1 VQPAESF
8 AFSRFFHREDETALR
23 KRLGDI
29 LQEKGLISQA
39 ELAAAL
45 EEQRRTGDRLGES
58 LVKLGFVTA
67 DQVADALS
75 EHLRIERVDFARR
88 YLAPEI
94 VELVPASVITSR
106 HVLPLDIEDGFLVV
120 AMADPLDINVIDD
133 LQRLTGRMIR
143 PLVATEQEIA
153 EAFQRTRN
161 IAQSARELLDD
172 YRVEEV
178 EEKEETQQYLG
189 DAPGVRLANLIL
201 EQAVLQKASDIHLEP
216 REARLKVRYRID
228 GLLREI
234 MEIPRHLQNDV
245 NSRIK
250 VMAGLDITERR
261 KPQDG
266 RIQLNFNG
274 VDVDL
279 RISTLP
285 TVYGEKIVARVL
297 QRANHLMD
305 LDEFGFDPADLEKME
320 RMLRLNQGLILV
332 TGPTG
337 SGKTTTLYAFLNRLN
352 SPAKNIVTVEDPV
365 EYRLDGVNHVQV
377 NPKVGLTFAT
387 GLRTVLRQDP
397 DVIMVG
403 EIRDEETG
411 EIAVRSALTGHLV
424 LSTLHTNSAVSTISR
439 LFNMGLEPYIL
450 SSTIIGVV
458 AQRLVR
464 RICTDC
470 REKVALTDPI
480 VIRYIQSLNLE
491 PPEHVYQG
499 KGCPLCGGTGY
510 RGRTAIAEVL
520 VFNKELR
527 QAVERRAG
535 EDELAEIALRSG
547 MTTLQQAAVAK
558 LTAGVTTVEEI
569 IRTVYSVEMEGD
581 L

>member
-1 VQPAESF
+1 M
-8 AFSRFFHREDETALR
+8 R

-29 LQEKGLISQA
+29 LQERGLISQE

-45 EEQRRTGDRLGES
+45 EEQRRSGDRLGES

-75 EHLRIERVDFARR
+75 EHLRIERVDFVRR

-94 VELVPASVITSR
+94 VELVPASVITSKY
-106 HVLPLDIEDGFLVV
+106 VLPLEVEDGFLVV
-120 AMADPLDINVIDD
+120 AMADPMDINVIDD
-133 LQRLTGRMIR
+133 LQRLTGKIIR
-143 PLVATEQEIA
+143 PLVATEEEII

-161 IAQSARELLDD
+161 IAQSARELLND
-172 YRVEEV
+172 YEQEEG
-178 EEKEETQQYLG
+178 EEEEQTQQYLG

-201 EQAVLQKASDIHLEP
+201 EQAIMQKASDIHLEP
-216 REARLKVRYRID
+216 LEGRMKVRYRID
-228 GLLREI
+228 GLLRDI
-234 MEIPRHLQNDV
+234 MEIPRHFQGDV

-266 RIQLNFNG
+266 RIQLSFNG
-274 VDVDL
+274 TEVDL

-297 QRANHLMD
+297 HRANHLMD
-305 LDEFGFDPADLEKME
+305 LDEFGFSPADLEKME
-320 RMLRLNQGLILV
+320 SMLRLNQGLILV

-352 SPAKNIVTVEDPV
+352 SPEKNIVTVEDPV

-387 GLRTVLRQDP
+387 GLRTVLHQDP

-424 LSTLHTNSAVSTISR
+424 LSTLHTNSAVATVSR
-439 LFNMGLEPYIL
+439 LINMGLEPYIL
-450 SSTIIGVV
+450 SSTIIGIV

-464 RICTDC
+464 RICFDC
-470 REKVALTDPI
+470 REEVELTDPLM
-480 VIRYIQSLNLE
+480 IRYIRSLGLE
-491 PPEHVYQG
+491 PPQVVYQG

-510 RGRTAIAEVL
+510 RGRTAIGEVL
-520 VFNKELR
+520 VFNREMR
-527 QAVERRAG
+527 QAVDRRAG
-535 EDELAEIALRSG
+535 EDELLDIALRSG
-547 MTTLQQAAVAK
+547 MTTLQRAAVAK
-558 LTAGVTTVEEI
+558 LAQGITTAEEI
-569 IRTVYSVEMEGD
+569 IRTVYSVDMEGD
-581 L
+581 AQ